1 VFKNNYGRIMEKV
14 KRAFLF
20 GAGAVLEWGAP
31 KTSELTDLALNIGF
45 KMSDSKTYV
54 TRFIYDTLIN
64 NGYSEKD
71 VNFETII
78 SVIEELI
85 VYYSDFDSSKHI
97 PSIHKCFF
105 ESKFKD
111 EILNFSIEGGKRK
124 HGYILEIPKGVKFN
138 YARNSY
144 QNETPEQFYFEHLL
158 GEILTNIC
166 ALGID
171 YSFHSKVDLESES
184 SKSFIEWMELHS
196 KQTSLR
202 LYTLNY
208 DRIPKILLTSKGHK
222 IFEGFDCDDYSKFDY
237 NLRPNVLNILNDL
250 EGNVYYNLHGS
261 IYWDVDELDFNQLQN
276 AEIYFKKFPNLPAN
290 NTPASLQIEKG
301 KTLMVTNIIT
311 GYQKAQKAMISP
323 FKQMQSSFDRDC
335 CFADELYIIGYSF
348 GDEHINASLRTALRH
363 NQDLKM
369 IIVDP
374 FFMKNDLD
382 LAVSLK
388 IFSAS
393 DKHMQIPKKL
403 DEDVHSH
410 FGGSFIVYT
419 ISFKEF
425 RERQLN
431 PFNKAAGGIMMP

>member
-1 VFKNNYGRIMEKV
+1 MEKV
-14 KRAFLF
+14 RRTFLF
-20 GAGAVLEWGAP
+20 GAGAALEWGAP
-31 KTSELTDLALNIGF
+31 TTTELTELVLNSGF
-45 KMSDSKTYV
+45 KMADNKTYI

-85 VYYSDFDSSKHI
+85 VYYSDFDSSRHI
-97 PSIHKCFF
+97 PSVHKCLF
-105 ESKFKD
+105 ETKFKD
-111 EILNFSIEGGKRK
+111 EILNFSIEGGERK
-124 HGYILEIPKGVKFN
+124 HGYVLEIPKGAKYS
-138 YARNSY
+138 YARHSH

-171 YSFHSKVDLESES
+171 YSFHSKIDLESKA
-184 SKSFIEWMELHS
+184 SKSFIDWMELHA
-196 KQTSLR
+196 KQTPLR

-208 DRIPKILLTSKGHK
+208 DRIPKILLKSKNLVV
-222 IFEGFDCDDYSKFDY
+222 FEGFDCDDYDKFDY
-237 NLRPNVLNILNDL
+237 NLRPNVKAILNDL

-261 IYWDVDELDFNQLQN
+261 IYWNVEELDFNQLPN
-276 AEIYFKKFPNLPAN
+276 AEIYFNKFPNLPGN

-301 KTLMVTNIIT
+301 KTLMVTNIVT

-323 FKQMQSSFDRDC
+323 FKQMQSAFDRDC
-335 CFADELYIIGYSF
+335 CFTEELYIIGYSF

-363 NQDLKM
+363 NRNLKI

-388 IFSAS
+388 IFSAT
-393 DKHMQIPKKL
+393 DKHIQIPQKL
-403 DEDVHSH
+403 DENVHSH
-410 FGGSFIVYT
+410 FDGSFIVYT
-419 ISFKEF
+419 MYFNDF
-425 RERQLN
+425 RKRQLN
-431 PFNKAAGGIMMP
+431 SFNKAAGGIMMP